1 MISDIGYGLN
11 AGAYLV
17 LLLLLFT
24 VRKSGLAK
32 HLLVLASLTT
42 MLWSVGH
49 ITVLFGEL
57 DLGYV
62 ISADAVKQ
70 FVWLLFIAGC
80 LQQDFTDLW
89 QVVRRPATLFI
100 LLVPTLTLLLP
111 YFFVLSGTWLYLM
124 HTVLALEVLILL
136 EVVYRQAGEQKWAIK
151 PLVLY
156 LGAVN
161 LLEFVTYANAT
172 MVNTIEP
179 AYVAARG
186 YVYVFLLPLL
196 VIAIRRI
203 GHWGIDIFISR
214 DVVLHSSLLMVAGG
228 YLFVMA
234 LIGYAINFI
243 GGSWGLTV
251 QVVLVALSLVL
262 LVAVFM
268 SSAFRTKIKVF
279 ITKHFF
285 ANQYDYRIEWVALTQ
300 ALASSPKNL
309 NDVYQNALRGLLNAV
324 DYESGGIVK
333 LQGNQV
339 TPVCYQNHS
348 SLNEHDLNILRQL
361 ASFCGSNHWLID
373 IDAYRIKPFDYDGL
387 QLSRDDLE
395 GASFQL
401 AIPFFL
407 QDELWGFALLTATS
421 SERIN
426 LNWEVRDYLNAV
438 SEQISTYV
446 HHYEAAQAVAE
457 NAQFAAFNRMSAFV
471 LHDLKNV
478 LAQIDLILS
487 NAQQH
492 KHNPE
497 FIDDTFET
505 LEHTKARMDKML
517 RQLTEKKVVEPG
529 AESVNKLSHLIESV
543 IHQRCMSYLPLPK
556 LEIQDET
563 DVVVDQDKL
572 SNVVYHLV
580 SNAQQATS
588 DDGSVVVSLS
598 YEPGSEYQTVKIID
612 NGCGMDDTF
621 IADRLFKPFDT
632 TKGNAGMGIGAY
644 DAKNYMTS
652 IGGHLTVKS
661 DVGVGTEFTLLF
673 PIN

>member
-1 MISDIGYGLN
+1 MVSDIGYALN
-11 AGAYLV
+11 GGAYLI

-42 MLWSVGH
+42 MLWSFGH
-49 ITVLFGEL
+49 VTLLTG
-57 DLGYV
+57 DLSVDYIV
-62 ISADAVKQ
+62 SADAVKQ

-80 LQQDFTDLW
+80 LQQNFTDLW
-89 QVVRRPATLFI
+89 QVIRRPATLFI
-100 LLVPTLTLLLP
+100 LSVPTAT
-111 YFFVLSGTWLYLM
+111 FVLPHFFYISGTWLYLM

-156 LGAVN
+156 LGATN

-172 MVNTIEP
+172 MVNSVEP

-186 YVYVFLLPLL
+186 YVYLFLLPLL

-203 GHWGIDIFISR
+203 SHWGIDIFISR
-214 DVVLHSSLLMVAGG
+214 DVVLHSSLLMVAGA

-262 LVAVFM
+262 LIAVFM

-300 ALASSPKNL
+300 ALASSPNNL
-309 NDVYQNALRGLLNAV
+309 NDVYNNALKGLLNAV
-324 DYESGGIVK
+324 DYESGVIVK

-339 TPVCYQNHS
+339 TPVCLHNHQPI
-348 SLNEHDLNILRQL
+348 NDHDISIVRQL
-361 ASFCGSNHWLID
+361 SMFCSDNHWLID
-373 IDAYRIKPFDYDGL
+373 IDAYKSKPFDYDGL
-387 QLSRDDLE
+387 QLDRNDIDE
-395 GASFQL
+395 ASFQL

-407 QDELWGFALLTATS
+407 QDKLWGFALLTATS
-421 SERIN
+421 TDRIT

-438 SEQISTYV
+438 YEQVSTYV

-517 RQLTEKKVVEPG
+517 RQLTEKKVVESG
-529 AESVNKLSHLIESV
+529 AESVNQLSHLIQSV
-543 IHQRCMSYLPLPK
+543 IEQRCMSFLPVPTM
-556 LEIQDET
+556 EVVDET
-563 DVVVDQDKL
+563 DVVVDHDKL
-572 SNVVYHLV
+572 SNVIYHLV
-580 SNAQQATS
+580 SNAQQATQ
-588 DDGSVVVSLS
+588 DTGMVRIVLDR
-598 YEPGSEYQTVKIID
+598 EPGSDYQTVKIID
-612 NGCGMDDTF
+612 NGCGMDAAF
-621 IADRLFKPFDT
+621 IANRLFKPFDT

-652 IGGHLTVKS
+652 IGGQLGVQS
-661 DVGVGTEFTLLF
+661 SVGEGTEFTLHF